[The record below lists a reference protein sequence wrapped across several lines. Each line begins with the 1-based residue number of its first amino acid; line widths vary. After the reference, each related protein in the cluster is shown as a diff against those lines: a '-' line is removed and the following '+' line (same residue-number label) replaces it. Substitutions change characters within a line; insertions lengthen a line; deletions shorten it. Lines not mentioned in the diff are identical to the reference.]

1 MNPRNDPQNPDEKF
15 ELCIF
20 GPNMEPISDT
30 LEIEVGYL
38 HNMEPLFF
46 EQAQEMAQMGLNFED
61 CLKALKKFGGNTERA
76 IDEVLNQ
83 L

>member
-1 MNPRNDPQNPDEKF
+1 
-15 ELCIF
+15 
-20 GPNMEPISDT
+20 MEPISDT
-30 LEIEVGYL
+30 LEIEVGFL

-61 CLKALKKFGGNTERA
+61 CLKALKKFGGNIERA

-83 L
+83 LWGNLWSISITLYNTIKT